1 MMAIPSQCS
10 LELLKDSSSH
20 LLIKPSTHIINND
33 CLSYSINPMIES
45 IIDSSNIDQ
54 LTIKSINH
62 HHHHHHNDKSISSNS
77 TNDCP
82 IETQL
87 YNEEEK
93 ILTQCLIHD
102 NTNNTTNINNNTTNN
117 SNQLLNDDLLLNDLY
132 YDHNLL
138 HNPYLYHTYYDIDYD
153 LTGITPFNHSSLM
166 NNPGLTRSTRKI
178 DNDPTI
184 LLTLLKWARIGSNQF
199 HGDDDLIDRM
209 NYQYTS
215 VLLLILLTLTGFRQY
230 LSHLPLQCWIPQ
242 EFSRSWEEYAE
253 HYCWVT
259 NTYFTNVQS
268 AIPPVNNRTTVVRY
282 YQWATFVF
290 ILQAAGF
297 FLPCLIWRLLQNHSG
312 FHVQRIMR
320 SAIRLNCAE
329 TDSSQLIT
337 YGLARYIDSVIYH
350 RSYKQWRVHSPKIK
364 SHFKHKSPQ
373 NNSMIKSTQKSTSHT
388 SSSTTLTSTSHDIG
402 TETKFVKFD
411 NESLPTKQT
420 SNPCKTLPN
429 ESMVSRSYK
438 KQPAPQPPVTTT
450 NSTTTTTTST
460 TTITTTTT
468 STNTTSTTTVITTN
482 TTTTTTAVMVTTKN
496 SLKVNSD
503 QIIYT
508 SSPILKSTSNVI
520 QSKLNSLSS
529 KQNDHRKFYSP
540 ICNTCRLC
548 FNNLSIIDRKIKTKS
563 IQSLVTTSTITE
575 ISPPP
580 PPPPSSSSSSL
591 LPTTT
596 TTPTEL
602 TTGAILFNSKNN
614 SKLQSTQSA
623 LNPSQQKS
631 SSSSSYYNQQQSM
644 KSNKQSL
651 LHNYKS
657 KSKIFSIKNTCY
669 QLIYNLWLFL
679 RCFLTLLC
687 LLPTC
692 LFHWLLCGN
701 GVSGGGG
708 GGSVGN
714 QKIKRIQRSHS
725 FLFYLYVTIKLLY
738 LINIIGQIYLMQIFL
753 GVKSYFFGIYV
764 LKDLIYGNIWSET
777 GHFPRVTY
785 CDFEAKKLGKNYK
798 YTLQCV
804 LPLNLF
810 LEKVYV
816 FLWFWYLFIGL
827 LTFYSLIKWLLRLT
841 LSKKRIKFIKK
852 FLYSYQS
859 INQSINQSTDLNQ
872 FKLFINQYLNLDG
885 IFLLWL
891 LSMNMNDIMMNDLI
905 RTLWNLFLTRLYTI
919 QSITLSKINNPLID
933 SMNDDQKKFSYLYQ
947 SINRNQSNVLLKS
960 IINEQND
967 HNNNNNNNNQLFND
981 HFMTSLKKYPITKNY
996 SKSFLYNHDHID
1008 PIFYLNYN
1016 HNDPFIYSKQFH
1028 SCCQPVTKY
1037 GETMNVTTNNSNNM
1051 NICHSTDI
1059 FESSDSIV

>member
-10 LELLKDSSSH
+10 LELLTDSSSH
-20 LLIKPSTHIINND
+20 LLTKPTTHIINND

-62 HHHHHHNDKSISSNS
+62 HRHNDISISSNS

-102 NTNNTTNINNNTTNN
+102 NTNNTTNINNTTTDN
-117 SNQLLNDDLLLNDLY
+117 SNQLLNDFY
-132 YDHNLL
+132 YDHDLL

-153 LTGITPFNHSSLM
+153 LTGIPPFNHSSLM
-166 NNPGLTRSTRKI
+166 NNTGLTRSTRKI

-337 YGLARYIDSVIYH
+337 YGLARYIDNVIYH
-350 RSYKQWRVHSPKIK
+350 RSYKQWRIHSPKIK
-364 SHFKHKSPQ
+364 SHFKHKSLK
-373 NNSMIKSTQKSTSHT
+373 NHSMIQSTQKSTSHT

-402 TETKFVKFD
+402 TETKLVKFD

-420 SNPCKTLPN
+420 SHPCKTLPS
-429 ESMVSRSYK
+429 ECTVPRSYK
-438 KQPAPQPPVTTT
+438 KQRAPQPPVTITT
-450 NSTTTTTTST
+450 STTTTTTT
-460 TTITTTTT
+460 
-468 STNTTSTTTVITTN
+468 TTTVITTN
-482 TTTTTTAVMVTTKN
+482 TTTATTAVMVTTKN

-520 QSKLNSLSS
+520 QSKLNYLSL

-540 ICNTCRLC
+540 ICNTCGLC
-548 FNNLSIIDRKIKTKS
+548 FNNLSIIDRKIKTRS
-563 IQSLVTTSTITE
+563 TQPLVTTSTITE

-580 PPPPSSSSSSL
+580 PPSSSSPSSSSSPPPPP
-591 LPTTT
+591 PTTT

-602 TTGAILFNSKNN
+602 TTGATLFNSKNN
-614 SKLQSTQSA
+614 S
-623 LNPSQQKS
+623 
-631 SSSSSYYNQQQSM
+631 SYS
-644 KSNKQSL
+644 
-651 LHNYKS
+651 
-657 KSKIFSIKNTCY
+657 
-669 QLIYNLWLFL
+669 
-679 RCFLTLLC
+679 
-687 LLPTC
+687 
-692 LFHWLLCGN
+692 
-701 GVSGGGG
+701 
-708 GGSVGN
+708 
-714 QKIKRIQRSHS
+714 
-725 FLFYLYVTIKLLY
+725 
-738 LINIIGQIYLMQIFL
+738 
-753 GVKSYFFGIYV
+753 
-764 LKDLIYGNIWSET
+764 
-777 GHFPRVTY
+777 
-785 CDFEAKKLGKNYK
+785 
-798 YTLQCV
+798 
-804 LPLNLF
+804 
-810 LEKVYV
+810 
-816 FLWFWYLFIGL
+816 
-827 LTFYSLIKWLLRLT
+827 
-841 LSKKRIKFIKK
+841 
-852 FLYSYQS
+852 
-859 INQSINQSTDLNQ
+859 
-872 FKLFINQYLNLDG
+872 
-885 IFLLWL
+885 
-891 LSMNMNDIMMNDLI
+891 
-905 RTLWNLFLTRLYTI
+905 
-919 QSITLSKINNPLID
+919 
-933 SMNDDQKKFSYLYQ
+933 
-947 SINRNQSNVLLKS
+947 
-960 IINEQND
+960 
-967 HNNNNNNNNQLFND
+967 
-981 HFMTSLKKYPITKNY
+981 
-996 SKSFLYNHDHID
+996 
-1008 PIFYLNYN
+1008 
-1016 HNDPFIYSKQFH
+1016 
-1028 SCCQPVTKY
+1028 
-1037 GETMNVTTNNSNNM
+1037 
-1051 NICHSTDI
+1051 
-1059 FESSDSIV
+1059 